1 MTATAQAG
9 APEGVALGGHREH
22 RSAPHAD
29 LHNGKLRYDWPM
41 SSGRPGDV
49 SSPPRPGSASGQPG
63 QDVLGGAVQA
73 VEVADHLHAI
83 A

>member
-1 MTATAQAG
+1 VAIGNTAA
-9 APEGVALGGHREH
+9 HRTQIYY
-22 RSAPHAD
+22 
-29 LHNGKLRYDWPM
+29 NGKLRYDWPM